1 MAFNLLQ
8 VKCNSD
14 SRHCGRVAPW
24 ELGIK
29 WLSFWPNCRVLLRQ
43 NALYDH
49 RPEFLLGERGK
60 EKQPWKLKSCFD
72 ISGNRFANL
81 ANSRSREIRSRF
93 LKRMLISLTFV
104 CSYIVIFWILW
115 DTFRMDFSFL
125 TCSIC
130 LSLITSWMAR
140 ILRAKYSRLDR
151 SRHRQTRAKV
161 PAKTKSSLLNFFF
174 NYRFS
179 ISTQAEADLRRDKS
193 VDSSMNTTDLLL
205 ELIYSTS
212 HKTIVNDYGLVY

>member
-60 EKQPWKLKSCFD
+60 DVQPWKLESCFD

-93 LKRMLISLTFV
+93 LTRMLISLTFV
-104 CSYIVIFWILW
+104 CSYIVIFWMLYLQDGFLILDMFDLLEPDHVVDGEDLEGEVFPTGPIPTQA
-115 DTFRMDFSFL
+115 DTSKGA
-125 TCSIC
+125 C
-130 LSLITSWMAR
+130 
-140 ILRAKYSRLDR
+140 
-151 SRHRQTRAKV
+151 
-161 PAKTKSSLLNFFF
+161 KTKSSLLNFFL
-174 NYRFS
+174 
-179 ISTQAEADLRRDKS
+179 QL
-193 VDSSMNTTDLLL
+193 
-205 ELIYSTS
+205 
-212 HKTIVNDYGLVY
+212 